1 MKVQVDEELIRK
13 LERLALISLNE
24 EERKE
29 FLKDLNK
36 ILEFFNKIDELNLEG
51 VEPMFHP
58 ISSGKLRDDKVE
70 PPLPRDEAL
79 LNARKKKDGYIIG
92 PSTLGG
98 ST

>member
-1 MKVQVDEELIRK
+1 
-13 LERLALISLNE
+13 
-24 EERKE
+24 
-29 FLKDLNK
+29 
-36 ILEFFNKIDELNLEG
+36 LNLEG